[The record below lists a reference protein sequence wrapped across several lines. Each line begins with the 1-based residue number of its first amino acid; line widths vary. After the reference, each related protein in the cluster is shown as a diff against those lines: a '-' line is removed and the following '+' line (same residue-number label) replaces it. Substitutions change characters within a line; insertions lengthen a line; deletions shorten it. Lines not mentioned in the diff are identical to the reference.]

1 LLDRLHHHEDVLL
14 KFGPA
19 LNATTDVQQQ
29 REDLKLCGLVEKVD
43 HVQWNWH
50 QVEAQDLLRDLFGD
64 FGETTDTR
72 LDQVDVAECRRRL
85 NRLFDSLGQTQLQ
98 EVVYVVR
105 TNVEHLNEGLN
116 GGEFD
121 FALDLF
127 NRLLVEDV
135 HEFLT

>member
-1 LLDRLHHHEDVLL
+1 M
-14 KFGPA
+14 
-19 LNATTDVQQQ
+19 
-29 REDLKLCGLVEKVD
+29 
-43 HVQWNWH
+43 
-50 QVEAQDLLRDLFGD
+50 AQDLLRDLFGG

-127 NRLLVEDV
+127 NRLLVQDI